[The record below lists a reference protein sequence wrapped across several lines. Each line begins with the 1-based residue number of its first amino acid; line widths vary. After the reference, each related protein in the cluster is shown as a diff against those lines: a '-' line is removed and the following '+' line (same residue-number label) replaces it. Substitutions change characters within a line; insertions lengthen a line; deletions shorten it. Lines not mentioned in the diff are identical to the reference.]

1 MSYIITDS
9 DASAALKQDAL
20 QYDSRLSK
28 GTITFGRIFS
38 REAQTSLTCAVFSS
52 TYWFNLL

>member
-52 TYWFNLL
+52 TYWF